1 MKKSLLYIGNK
12 LSGHNATVTS
22 IETLGLLLE
31 KEGYEVFYASSMK
44 NKILRLS
51 EMILRTI
58 QYRNKVEYVLI
69 DTYSTYNF
77 WYAFIVSQLCRLF
90 SLKYIP
96 KLHGGDLPNR
106 LEKSP
111 ILSRMIFKYAYIN
124 IAPSD
129 YLLEAFKNRGYAD
142 LICIP
147 NTIEIQNYTFNARN
161 ICNPNLLWVRS
172 LSEIYNPEMALKVMF
187 EVKKDFPNTKLCMVG
202 PDKDGNKRKLKQMAK
217 QLELDVVFTGK
228 LSKSK
233 WIKLSEQYDIF
244 LNTTHYDN
252 TPISVIEAIALGLP
266 VISTNVGGIPYL
278 LKDRETAL
286 LVDDNDVDGMVASI
300 RELISDEDLKDK
312 LVMNALNLVQQFD
325 WDIVKN
331 KWLKI
336 LV

>member
-31 KEGYEVFYASSMK
+31 KEGFQVFYASSK
-44 NKILRLS
+44 RNKIFRLL
-51 EMILRTI
+51 EMIFRTI
-58 QYRNKVEYVLI
+58 QYRNQVEYVLI

-77 WYAFIVSQLCRLF
+77 WYAFIISQLCRFF

-106 LEKSP
+106 LERSP
-111 ILSRMIFKYAYIN
+111 ILSRMIFKYAHKN
-124 IAPSD
+124 VAPSD

-147 NTIEIQNYTFNARN
+147 NTIEIQNYTFKHRKE
-161 ICNPNLLWVRS
+161 CKPKLLWVRS
-172 LSEIYNPEMALKVMF
+172 LSEIYNPEMALKVFF
-187 EVKKDFPNTKLCMVG
+187 EIKKKFPKGRLCMVG
-202 PDKDGNKRKLKQMAK
+202 PDKDGNKRKLKQLAQ

-228 LSKSK
+228 LSKNK

-266 VISTNVGGIPYL
+266 VITTNVGGIPYL
-278 LKDRETAL
+278 LKDKETAL
-286 LVDDNDVDGMVASI
+286 LVNDNDVDGMVLAI
-300 RELISDEDLKDK
+300 QELISDNDLKDK
-312 LVMNALNLVQQFD
+312 LVQNGLNLVQQFD
-325 WDIVKN
+325 WDLVKN
-331 KWLKI
+331 MWLKI
-336 LV
+336 LI

>member
-1 MKKSLLYIGNK
+1 M
-12 LSGHNATVTS
+12 
-22 IETLGLLLE
+22 
-31 KEGYEVFYASSMK
+31 
-44 NKILRLS
+44 
-51 EMILRTI
+51 
-58 QYRNKVEYVLI
+58 
-69 DTYSTYNF
+69 
-77 WYAFIVSQLCRLF
+77 
-90 SLKYIP
+90 
-96 KLHGGDLPNR
+96 
-106 LEKSP
+106 
-111 ILSRMIFKYAYIN
+111 
-124 IAPSD
+124 
-129 YLLEAFKNRGYAD
+129 
-142 LICIP
+142 
-147 NTIEIQNYTFNARN
+147 
-161 ICNPNLLWVRS
+161 
-172 LSEIYNPEMALKVMF
+172 
-187 EVKKDFPNTKLCMVG
+187 
-202 PDKDGNKRKLKQMAK
+202 KQMAK
-217 QLELDVVFTGK
+217 KMRLDLVFTGK

-233 WIKLSEQYDIF
+233 WVKLSEQYDIF